1 MAADEKTR
9 KVFAES
15 TVDFLREYGF
25 DGVDLDWEYP
35 GVETIPGGSYRP
47 EDKQNFTLLLQEV
60 RNALT
65 KAGAEDGKQYLLTI
79 ASGASQRY
87 ADHTE
92 LKKIS
97 QILDWINIMTY
108 DFHGGWEPTS
118 NHNAALYKDP
128 NDPAADTKFY
138 VDGAIDVYTN
148 EGFQQINSY

>member
-1 MAADEKTR
+1 MKQ
-9 KVFAES
+9 F
-15 TVDFLREYGF
+15 
-25 DGVDLDWEYP
+25 
-35 GVETIPGGSYRP
+35 GGSYRP
-47 EDKQNFTLLLQEV
+47 EDKQNFTLLLQDV
-60 RNALT
+60 RDALT

-108 DFHGGWEPTS
+108 DFHGGWEATS

-128 NDPAADTKFY
+128 NDPTADTKFY
-138 VDGAIDVYTN
+138 VDGAIDIYTN
-148 EGFQQINSY
+148 EGVPADKLVLGVPFTGVDGKVAEKKITDNTNLVNR